1 MGRQELQVW
10 PQNAISTKK
19 EGVHF
24 HIIIIFKMGFFFLQN
39 KKQTNKQTIK
49 LIKSGV
55 NFLYFMSHVQS
66 FYSGLQVLYRFPT
79 SMEKS

>member
-1 MGRQELQVW
+1 MW

-24 HIIIIFKMGFFFLQN
+24 HIIIIFKMGFFFY
-39 KKQTNKQTIK
+39 KIKNKQTIK

>member
-24 HIIIIFKMGFFFLQN
+24 HIIIIFKMGFFFYKI
-39 KKQTNKQTIK
+39 KKKKTINQTNQFWSEFFI
-49 LIKSGV
+49 LYVSCSE
-55 NFLYFMSHVQS
+55 FLLRAASIVQIS
-66 FYSGLQVLYRFPT
+66 N
-79 SMEKS
+79 

>member
-1 MGRQELQVW
+1 MW

-24 HIIIIFKMGFFFLQN
+24 HIIIIFKMGFFFYKKNKN
-39 KKQTNKQTIK
+39 KKTIK

>member
-1 MGRQELQVW
+1 MW

-24 HIIIIFKMGFFFLQN
+24 HIIIIFKMGFFFYKI
-39 KKQTNKQTIK
+39 KKKQTIK

-66 FYSGLQVLYRFPT
+66 FYSGLKVLYRFPT

>member
-24 HIIIIFKMGFFFLQN
+24 HIIIIFKMGFFFY
-39 KKQTNKQTIK
+39 KKTKQKNNQTNQVWSEFFIFYV
-49 LIKSGV
+49 SCSE
-55 NFLYFMSHVQS
+55 FLLRAASIVQIS
-66 FYSGLQVLYRFPT
+66 N
-79 SMEKS
+79 

>member
-1 MGRQELQVW
+1 MW

-24 HIIIIFKMGFFFLQN
+24 HIIIIFKMGFFFLQ
-39 KKQTNKQTIK
+39 KKKTIK

>member
-1 MGRQELQVW
+1 MW

-19 EGVHF
+19 KGVHF
-24 HIIIIFKMGFFFLQN
+24 HIIIIFKMGFFFY
-39 KKQTNKQTIK
+39 KKNPKKKTIK

>member
-1 MGRQELQVW
+1 MW

-24 HIIIIFKMGFFFLQN
+24 HIIIIFKMGFFFYKI
-39 KKQTNKQTIK
+39 KKKKKTIK